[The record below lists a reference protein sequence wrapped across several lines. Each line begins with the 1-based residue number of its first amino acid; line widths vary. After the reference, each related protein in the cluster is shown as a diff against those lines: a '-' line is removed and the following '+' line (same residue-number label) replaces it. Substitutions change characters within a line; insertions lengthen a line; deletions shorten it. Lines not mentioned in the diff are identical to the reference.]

1 MKTSEL
7 IQFVTKDLL
16 DDRTDMLSGESDEL
30 FSDATVA
37 RYLAEA
43 ERILCRRAWV
53 LEDNGSV
60 CGTKASRIQLV
71 ENKTDYALDK
81 SILFVKSVRLSDSDI
96 DLIRV
101 GYEDNRP
108 RGHFVGAAALDYWD
122 VNSAY
127 VENAGRPGRFSTD
140 MGTRVIRVRQKP
152 DAVAAALKLNLVVVR
167 MPINAVS
174 ATTPDATPEVPEEF
188 HMSLGYYAAGKCLS
202 MPTVDAELRTL
213 GKSYVA
219 DFNTAVLEAKRD
231 RQRLQQSEPRHR
243 FGGWSGDNDAG
254 F

>member
-7 IQFVTKDLL
+7 IQFVAKDLL

-140 MGTRVIRVRQKP
+140 MGIRVIRVRQKP
-152 DAVAAALKLNLVVVR
+152 DSAAAALKLNLVVVR
-167 MPINAVS
+167 MPINAIS
-174 ATTPDATPEVPEEF
+174 TTTPDATPEVSEEF
-188 HMSLGYYAAGKCLS
+188 HMSLAKYAAGKCLQRPS
-202 MPTVDAELRTL
+202 VEAELRTL
-213 GKSYVA
+213 GRSYITE
-219 DFNTAVLEAKRD
+219 FNSDVMEAKRD
-231 RQRLQQSEPRHR
+231 RQRAQQSEPRHR
-243 FGGWSGDNDAG
+243 FGGWAGDSDG
-254 F
+254 V

>member
-7 IQFVTKDLL
+7 IQFVAKDLL

-30 FSDATVA
+30 FSDATII
-37 RYLAEA
+37 RHLAEA

-71 ENKTDYALDK
+71 ENRTDYQLDK

-96 DLIRV
+96 DLVRV

-108 RGHFVGAAALDYWD
+108 RGHFTGAAALDYWD
-122 VNSAY
+122 VNSSY
-127 VENAGRPGRFSTD
+127 VENPGRPGRFSTD

-152 DAVAAALKLNLVVVR
+152 DATAAALKLNLVVVR
-167 MPINAVS
+167 MPINPIS
-174 ATTPDATPEVPEEF
+174 TTTPDASPEVPEDF
-188 HMSLGYYAAGKCLS
+188 HMMLGYYAAGKCLT
-202 MPTVDAELRTL
+202 MPTVDAELRSL

-219 DFNTAVLEAKRD
+219 DFNAAVLEAKRD

-243 FGGWSGDNDAG
+243 FGGWAGDDNGG